1 MLGELYR
8 PKGLALETAQAVL
21 QTEQVYACN
30 VAYGCSNACLYCYV
44 PRFTRRRRDACEVRL
59 PKKSPVDLVKHH
71 LEHQWINVSEYYVFR
86 HGTIVSLDDNFHTW
100 TSKLGVF
107 LSFLTDPFLPQ
118 VKESTEHLIAY
129 LLDLGVTI
137 ATLSKLATSY
147 YYSRHGMTVVS
158 LDHDFWQK
166 FEPNT
171 LEPQRRIAA
180 LEDCKGEKEDVW
192 ISMEPYPPSAI
203 HKQRIEDLLEELS
216 FVDLIVFGKWNY
228 DPRART
234 EAARGEYAE
243 NIKVLTDFCKSNNIR
258 LHVKSDTLK
267 FAFKES

>member
-1 MLGELYR
+1 MLGELYK

-21 QTEQVYACN
+21 EVENPYACN
-30 VAYGCSNACLYCYV
+30 VALGCSNACLYCYV
-44 PRFTRRRRDACEVRL
+44 PKATRRRRYDCIQVRL
-59 PKKSPVDLVKHH
+59 PAKAPVELIKHQLRRFDL
-71 LEHQWINVSEYYVFR
+71 
-86 HGTIVSLDDNFHTW
+86 

-118 VKESTEHLIAY
+118 IKKSTEQLIAF
-129 LLDLGVTI
+129 LLDQGVTI

-147 YYSRHGMTVVS
+147 YHSQHGMTVVS
-158 LDHDFWQK
+158 LNRDFWRK

-180 LEDCKGEKEDVW
+180 LQDCKGDKEYCWV
-192 ISMEPYPPSAI
+192 SMEPYPPSAI
-203 HKQRIEDLLEELS
+203 YKQNLEALLEELN

-234 EAARGEYAE
+234 EEARRDYAE
-243 NIKVLTDFCKSNNIR
+243 NVQVLTDFCKSNNIR
-258 LHVKSDTLK
+258 LHVKSETLK
-267 FAFKES
+267 FIGLMLG